1 MIFDR
6 RELTEEE
13 EAKVMKYLGF
23 MYSEMLKNID
33 EFTNMKGEI
42 ILTTRSELRDKL
54 AEVI

>member
-6 RELTEEE
+6 RELTQEE

-54 AEVI
+54 AEVL

>member
-6 RELTEEE
+6 RELTQEE

>member
-6 RELTEEE
+6 RELSQEEE
-13 EAKVMKYLGF
+13 NKVMKYLGF

-54 AEVI
+54 AEVL